1 MTTAIPHPRLLVAG
15 TGGDSGKT
23 LLAIALVR
31 TLVRDGVLVQAF
43 KKGPDYIDAAWLAWA
58 SGREARNLDTWMMGE
73 DACLRSFQHHAP
85 SGGLA
90 VIEGNRGLYDG
101 IDARGTHSSAALAKR
116 LGAPVVLVLAV
127 RKVTATAAA
136 VVAGMAALDPQVRIA
151 GVVLNHVSGARHER
165 VVREAIEERTGIP
178 VLGAIPAFRDPDL
191 LPARHLGLVPLHEAG
206 DTARL
211 ESRLD
216 DVASRLDVAAI
227 RSVARDAGPLPG
239 SPLDSAPETP
249 APPAGPR
256 VRIGVFRDAAF
267 SFYYPENLEA
277 LRDAGADLV
286 FLSPLTDT
294 ALPPLDALVLG
305 GGFPETHAER
315 LAANGPMREAV
326 RAAAEAGL
334 PIYAE
339 CGGLMYLSRSL
350 AWQGRT
356 WPMTGVLPVDVEVRP
371 TPQGHGYA
379 EVTVDRPNPFFP
391 GGTRLRGHEFHY
403 STVSAQAPDVET
415 AFAVTRGRGALRG
428 RDGLRRHNVLA
439 TYVHLHA
446 CGTPEWAAGVLRAA
460 RKRCL
465 NR

>member
-1 MTTAIPHPRLLVAG
+1 MAIAITHPRLLIAG

-23 LLAIALVR
+23 LLTLALVR
-31 TLVRDGVLVQAF
+31 ALVRGGGPVQTF

-85 SGGLA
+85 PDGIA

-101 IDARGTHSSAALAKR
+101 LDAQGTHSSAALAR
-116 LGAPVVLVLAV
+116 LLGAPIVLVLPV

-136 VVAGMAALDPQVRIA
+136 VAAGMAALDPRVRIA

-165 VVREAIEERTGIP
+165 VVREAVQARTGIP
-178 VLGAIPAFRDPDL
+178 VLGAIPAFRDADL
-191 LPARHLGLVPLHEAG
+191 LPERHLGLVPRQEAG
-206 DTARL
+206 DLTRL
-211 ESRLD
+211 ETRLD
-216 DVASRLDVAAI
+216 DVASRLDLAAI
-227 RSVARDAGPLPG
+227 QAIARDAGPLP
-239 SPLDSAPETP
+239 SPATGPAGDAPIR
-249 APPAGPR
+249 PAGPR
-256 VRIGVFRDAAF
+256 VRVGVFRDPAF

-286 FLSPLTDT
+286 FLSPLSDT

-315 LAANGPMREAV
+315 LAANPTMRDAV

-334 PIYAE
+334 PMYAE
-339 CGGLMYLSRSL
+339 CGGLMYLSRTL

-356 WPMTGVLPVDVEVRP
+356 WPMSGVLPVDVEVRP

-391 GGTRLRGHEFHY
+391 EGTRLRGHEFHY
-403 STVSAQAPDVET
+403 SMISAHDADIAT
-415 AFAVTRGRGALRG
+415 AFAMTRGRGAVFG

-439 TYVHLHA
+439 TWVHVHA
-446 CGTPEWAAGVLRAA
+446 SGTPQWAAGVVRAA
-460 RKRCL
+460 RQR
-465 NR
+465 RVAP